1 MAASRRKPNPIPLLE
16 NPFMSPD
23 ATHAT
28 PVRTPKL
35 GRAVRIG
42 LAVAVIATIAGISV
56 RAYDYHRVVKWTDAQ
71 VTPSVQLVTPEG
83 SGSSQPMTLPG
94 HLDAWISAPIHARVS
109 GYLKSWSRDIGSQ
122 VAAGQSLA
130 EIDTPELDQQY
141 EQAKANLARAQAN
154 ARLAVLTDKRW
165 KNLLTSNSVSKQEAD
180 EKAGEA
186 EAAQANVLGAQ
197 ADVDRIA
204 ALEAFKHISAPF
216 AGTVTARN
224 TDIGDLISANSESTP
239 ALFTVSDTSRMRLYV
254 EVPQG
259 YADAIKPD
267 MSVQLDVPDHPG
279 EQFTGHLIGNSGAVN
294 QVSGSLLAQFEVD
307 NPKGALLPGAYAEVH
322 LPMSGNSRTLTVP
335 ATTLI
340 FRAQGPQVAV
350 LGPGN
355 KVVLRDVHIAMD
367 LGDRLRIDKGL
378 QPGDRV
384 INHPS
389 DSLMQGDLVQI
400 GHTDADGAA
409 KPE

>member
-1 MAASRRKPNPIPLLE
+1 
-16 NPFMSPD
+16 MSHD
-23 ATHAT
+23 ATLPA
-28 PVRTPKL
+28 RTPKL

-42 LAVAVIATIAGISV
+42 LGLAVLATIAGVSV

-71 VTPSVQLVTPEG
+71 VTPSVQLVTPE
-83 SGSSQPMTLPG
+83 SGHGQSAMTLPG

-109 GYLKSWSRDIGSQ
+109 GYLKSWSRDIGST

-141 EQAKANLARAQAN
+141 EQAKASLARAQAN

-165 KNLLTSNSVSKQEAD
+165 KNLLASNSVSKQEAD

-224 TDIGDLISANSESTP
+224 TDIGDLISANSESLP
-239 ALFTVSDTSRMRLYV
+239 ALFTVSDTTRMRLYV

-259 YADAIKPD
+259 YADAIRPD

-279 EQFTGHLIGNSGAVN
+279 EQFSGRLIGNSGAVN
-294 QVSGSLLAQFEVD
+294 QASGSLLAQFEVD

-322 LPMSGNSRTLTVP
+322 LPTAADQHTLTVP

-350 LGPGN
+350 LGKDN

-367 LGDRLRIDKGL
+367 LGDRLRIDRGL

-384 INHPS
+384 VDHPS
-389 DSLMQGDLVQI
+389 DSLAQGDAVRIAQ
-400 GHTDADGAA
+400 ADPGDKA
-409 KPE
+409 E

>member
-1 MAASRRKPNPIPLLE
+1 MSHDAIAAAP
-16 NPFMSPD
+16 
-23 ATHAT
+23 T
-28 PVRTPKL
+28 RTPKL
-35 GRAVRIG
+35 GKAVRIG
-42 LAVAVIATIAGISV
+42 LAVAVLATIAGISV
-56 RAYDYHRVVKWTDAQ
+56 RAYDYHRVAKWTAAQ
-71 VTPSVQLVTPEG
+71 VTPSVQVVTPEN
-83 SGSSQPMTLPG
+83 SGGLQGMTLPG
-94 HLDAWISAPIHARVS
+94 HLDAWISAPIHARVG

-122 VAAGQSLA
+122 VVAGQSLA
-130 EIDTPELDQQY
+130 EIDTPELDQQF

-154 ARLAVLTDKRW
+154 ARLAALTDKRW

-204 ALEAFKHISAPF
+204 ALEAFKHITAPF

-224 TDIGDLISANSESTP
+224 TDIGDLISTNSDNTA
-239 ALFTVSDTSRMRLYV
+239 ALFTVSDTTRMRLYV
-254 EVPQG
+254 QVPQG

-279 EQFTGHLIGNSGAVN
+279 AQFTGRLIGNSGAVS
-294 QVSGSLLAQFEVD
+294 QTTGSLLAQFEVD
-307 NPKGALLPGAYAEVH
+307 NPKGDLLPGAYAEVH
-322 LPMSGNSRTLTVP
+322 IPMTGNAQTLTVP

-350 LGPGN
+350 VGTDN
-355 KVVLRDVHIAMD
+355 KVALRDVHIAMD

-378 QPGDRV
+378 HPGDRV
-384 INHPS
+384 IDHPS
-389 DSLMQGDLVQI
+389 DSLAQGDVVRI
-400 GHTDADGAA
+400 ARADAGAT

>member
-1 MAASRRKPNPIPLLE
+1 MSHDASN
-16 NPFMSPD
+16 
-23 ATHAT
+23 AT

-42 LAVAVIATIAGISV
+42 LAAAVLATIAGISV
-56 RAYDYHRVVKWTDAQ
+56 RAYDYHRVVRWTDAQ
-71 VTPSVQLVTPEG
+71 ITPSVQVVTPES
-83 SGSSQPMTLPG
+83 SGGLQGLTLPG

-122 VAAGQSLA
+122 VTAGQSLA
-130 EIDTPELDQQY
+130 EIDTPELDQQF
-141 EQAKANLARAQAN
+141 EQAKANLARTQAN

-186 EAAQANVLGAQ
+186 EAAQANVLAAQ

-224 TDIGDLISANSESTP
+224 TDIGDLISANNDSTP

-254 EVPQG
+254 QVPQG

-267 MSVQLDVPDHPG
+267 MTVQLDVPDHPG
-279 EQFTGHLIGNSGAVN
+279 TQFTGHLIGNSGAVS
-294 QVSGSLLAQFEVD
+294 QSTGSLLAQFEVD
-307 NPKGALLPGAYAEVH
+307 NPKGDLLPGAYAEVH
-322 LPMSGNSRTLTVP
+322 IPMSGNSQTLTVP

-350 LGPGN
+350 VGSDN
-355 KVVLRDVHIAMD
+355 KASLRDVHIAMD
-367 LGDRLRIDKGL
+367 LGDHLRIDKGL
-378 QPGDRV
+378 QSGDRV

-389 DSLMQGDLVQI
+389 DSLTQGDVVEI
-400 GHTDADGAA
+400 ARADADSVS
-409 KPE
+409 KRD

>member
-1 MAASRRKPNPIPLLE
+1 
-16 NPFMSPD
+16 MSHD
-23 ATHAT
+23 ATTAAPT
-28 PVRTPKL
+28 RTPKL

-42 LAVAVIATIAGISV
+42 LAVAVLATIAGMSV
-56 RAYDYHRVVKWTDAQ
+56 RAYDYHRVAKWTDAQ
-71 VTPSVQLVTPEG
+71 ITPSVQVVTPEN
-83 SGSSQPMTLPG
+83 SGGVHGLTLPG

-122 VAAGQSLA
+122 VNAGQSLA
-130 EIDTPELDQQY
+130 EIDTPELDQQF

-186 EAAQANVLGAQ
+186 EAAQANVLAAQ

-204 ALEAFKHISAPF
+204 ALEAFKHIAAPF

-224 TDIGDLISANSESTP
+224 TDIGDLISANSDSTP

-254 EVPQG
+254 QVPQG
-259 YADAIKPD
+259 YADAIKQD

-279 EQFTGHLIGNSGAVN
+279 EQFTGRLIGNSGAVS
-294 QVSGSLLAQFEVD
+294 QTTGSLLAQFEVD
-307 NPKGALLPGAYAEVH
+307 NPKGDLLPGAYAEVH
-322 LPMSGNSRTLTVP
+322 IPMTGNSQTLTVP

-350 LGPGN
+350 VGADN
-355 KVVLRDVHIAMD
+355 KVALRDVHIAMD
-367 LGDRLRIDKGL
+367 LGDHLRIDKGL

-389 DSLMQGDLVQI
+389 DSLAQGDLVQVARA
-400 GHTDADGAA
+400 DARQ
-409 KPE
+409 E

>member
-1 MAASRRKPNPIPLLE
+1 
-16 NPFMSPD
+16 MSHD
-23 ATHAT
+23 ATIAT
-28 PVRTPKL
+28 PARTPKL
-35 GRAVRIG
+35 GRAVRVG
-42 LAVAVIATIAGISV
+42 LAVAVIVTIAGISV

-71 VTPSVQLVTPEG
+71 ITPTVQLVTPQN
-83 SGSSQPMTLPG
+83 SGDHQSMTLPG

-130 EIDTPELDQQY
+130 EIDTPELDQQF

-165 KNLLTSNSVSKQEAD
+165 KNLLASNSVSKQEAD

-204 ALEAFKHISAPF
+204 ALEAFKHITAPF

-239 ALFTVSDTSRMRLYV
+239 PLFTVSDTTRMRLYV
-254 EVPQG
+254 QVPQG
-259 YADAIKPD
+259 YADTIKPD

-279 EQFTGHLIGNSGAVN
+279 EQFIGHLIGNSGAVN
-294 QVSGSLLAQFEVD
+294 QLSGSLLAQFEVD
-307 NPKGALLPGAYAEVH
+307 NPKGELLPGAYAEVH
-322 LPMSGNSRTLTVP
+322 LPMTGNSHTLTVP

-350 LGPGN
+350 VGTDN
-355 KVVLRDVHIAMD
+355 KVALRDVHIAMD

-378 QPGDRV
+378 QAGDRV

-389 DSLMQGDLVQI
+389 DSLAQGDVVQI
-400 GHTDADGAA
+400 ARASNEAAA

>member
-1 MAASRRKPNPIPLLE
+1 
-16 NPFMSPD
+16 MSHD
-23 ATHAT
+23 ATNAT

-42 LAVAVIATIAGISV
+42 LAVAVFATIAGISV

-71 VTPSVQLVTPEG
+71 VTPSVQVVTPES
-83 SGSSQPMTLPG
+83 SGGLQGLTLPG
-94 HLDAWISAPIHARVS
+94 HLDAWISAPIHARVG
-109 GYLKSWSRDIGSQ
+109 GYLKSWSSDIGSQ
-122 VAAGQSLA
+122 VTAGQSLA
-130 EIDTPELDQQY
+130 EIDTPELDQQF

-154 ARLAVLTDKRW
+154 ARLAALTDKRW

-186 EAAQANVLGAQ
+186 EAAQANVLAAR

-204 ALEAFKHISAPF
+204 ALEAFKHVSAPF

-254 EVPQG
+254 QVPQG

-279 EQFTGHLIGNSGAVN
+279 EQFTGRLIGNSGAVS
-294 QVSGSLLAQFEVD
+294 QTTGSLLAQFEVD
-307 NPKGALLPGAYAEVH
+307 NPKGDLLPGAYAEVH
-322 LPMSGNSRTLTVP
+322 IPVTGSSQTLTVP

-350 LGPGN
+350 VGADK
-355 KVVLRDVHIAMD
+355 KVSLRDVHIAMD
-367 LGDRLRIDKGL
+367 LGDHLRIDKGL

-389 DSLMQGDLVQI
+389 DSLAQGDVVEI
-400 GHTDADGAA
+400 AHADTDNVA
-409 KPE
+409 KRN

>member
-1 MAASRRKPNPIPLLE
+1 MSHDAS
-16 NPFMSPD
+16 
-23 ATHAT
+23 TT
-28 PVRTPKL
+28 TRTPKL

-42 LAVAVIATIAGISV
+42 LGLAVLATIAGVSV
-56 RAYDYHRVVKWTDAQ
+56 RAYDYHHVVAWTDAQ
-71 VTPSVQLVTPEG
+71 VTPSVQLVTVERG
-83 SGSSQPMTLPG
+83 HGLQAMTLPG

-130 EIDTPELDQQY
+130 EIDTPELDQQF
-141 EQAKANLARAQAN
+141 EQAKASLARAQAN

-165 KNLLTSNSVSKQEAD
+165 KNLLASNSVSKQEAD

-204 ALEAFKHISAPF
+204 ALEAFKHITAPF

-224 TDIGDLISANSESTP
+224 TDIGDLISANSESSP
-239 ALFTVSDTSRMRLYV
+239 ALFTVSDTTRMRLYV

-259 YADAIKPD
+259 YADAIRPD

-294 QVSGSLLAQFEVD
+294 QASGSLLAQFEVD
-307 NPKGALLPGAYAEVH
+307 NPRGELLPGAYAEVH
-322 LPMSGNSRTLTVP
+322 LPMAANNHTLTVP

-350 LGPGN
+350 VSADN

-389 DSLMQGDLVQI
+389 DSLAQGDAVEI
-400 GHTDADGAA
+400 ARADDGAGKA
-409 KPE
+409 E

>member
-1 MAASRRKPNPIPLLE
+1 MSHDAAIV
-16 NPFMSPD
+16 
-23 ATHAT
+23 ATA
-28 PVRTPKL
+28 RTPKP

-42 LAVAVIATIAGISV
+42 LALALLATIAGISV
-56 RAYDYHRVVKWTDAQ
+56 RAYDYHRVVKWTNAQ
-71 VTPSVQLVTPEG
+71 VTPTVQLVTPEG
-83 SGSSQPMTLPG
+83 GQGQASMTLPG
-94 HLDAWISAPIHARVS
+94 RLDAWIGAPIHARVS
-109 GYLKSWSRDIGSQ
+109 GYLKSWSHDIGSQ

-130 EIDTPELDQQY
+130 EIDTPELDQQF

-154 ARLAVLTDKRW
+154 ARLAALTDKRW
-165 KNLLTSNSVSKQEAD
+165 KNLLQSNSVSKQEAD

-186 EAAQANVLGAQ
+186 EAAQANVLGAK

-204 ALEAFKHISAPF
+204 ALEAFKHVTAPF

-224 TDIGDLISANSESTP
+224 TDLGDLISANSENAP
-239 ALFTVSDTSRMRLYV
+239 ALFTVSDTTRMRLYV

-259 YADAIKPD
+259 YADAIRPD

-279 EQFTGHLIGNSGAVN
+279 EQFSGHLIGSSGAVS
-294 QVSGSLLAQFEVD
+294 QTSGSLLAQFEVD
-307 NPKGALLPGAYAEVH
+307 NRNGELLPGAYAEVR
-322 LPMSGNSRTLTVP
+322 LPMSGNRHTLTVP

-340 FRAQGPQVAV
+340 FRAQGPQLAV
-350 LGPGN
+350 VGADH
-355 KVVLRDVHIAMD
+355 KVQLRDVHIALD

-389 DSLMQGDLVQI
+389 DSLMQGDVVQVAAA
-400 GHTDADGAA
+400 GSDGTA
-409 KPE
+409 KAE

>member
-1 MAASRRKPNPIPLLE
+1 
-16 NPFMSPD
+16 MSHD
-23 ATHAT
+23 ATIAT
-28 PVRTPKL
+28 PTRTPKL

-42 LAVAVIATIAGISV
+42 LAVAVLATIAGISV
-56 RAYDYHRVVKWTDAQ
+56 RAYDYHRVTQWTDAQ
-71 VTPSVQLVTPEG
+71 VTPTVQVVTPEG
-83 SGSSQPMTLPG
+83 SGGLHAMTLPG

-109 GYLKSWSRDIGSQ
+109 GYLKTWSRDIGSQ
-122 VAAGQSLA
+122 VTAGQSLA
-130 EIDTPELDQQY
+130 EIDTPELDQQF

-154 ARLAVLTDKRW
+154 ARLAALTDKRW

-204 ALEAFKHISAPF
+204 AMEAFKHITAPF

-224 TDIGDLISANSESTP
+224 TDIGDLISASSESAP
-239 ALFTVSDTSRMRLYV
+239 ALFTVSDTTRMRLYV

-259 YADAIKPD
+259 YADAIHPD
-267 MSVQLDVPDHPG
+267 MTVQLDVPDHPG

-294 QVSGSLLAQFEVD
+294 QASGSLLTQFEVD
-307 NPKGALLPGAYAEVH
+307 NPKGELLPGAYAEVH
-322 LPMSGNSRTLTVP
+322 IPMTGNSHTLTVP

-350 LGPGN
+350 VGADN

-384 INHPS
+384 INHPA
-389 DSLMQGDLVQI
+389 DSLAQGDAVQI
-400 GHTDADGAA
+400 AKAADDGAA
-409 KPE
+409 KAE

>member
-1 MAASRRKPNPIPLLE
+1 
-16 NPFMSPD
+16 MSHD
-23 ATHAT
+23 ATLT
-28 PVRTPKL
+28 PPARTPRL
-35 GRAVRIG
+35 GRVVRIG
-42 LAVAVIATIAGISV
+42 IALAVLGAIAGISV
-56 RAYDYHRVVKWTDAQ
+56 RAYDYHHVVTWTDAQ

-83 SGSSQPMTLPG
+83 SGGDQAMTLPG

-109 GYLKSWSRDIGSQ
+109 GYLKSWNRDIGSQ

-130 EIDTPELDQQY
+130 DIDTPELDQQF
-141 EQAKANLARAQAN
+141 EQAKANLARTQAN

-165 KNLLTSNSVSKQEAD
+165 KNLLASNSVSKQEAD

-224 TDIGDLISANSESTP
+224 TDIGDLISANSENAP

-259 YADAIKPD
+259 YADAIRPD
-267 MSVQLDVPDHPG
+267 MSVKLDVPDHPG
-279 EQFTGHLIGNSGAVN
+279 EQFTGRLIGNSGAVN
-294 QVSGSLLAQFEVD
+294 QASGSLLAQFEVD
-307 NPKGALLPGAYAEVH
+307 NPKGQLLPGAYAEVH
-322 LPMSGNSRTLTVP
+322 LPMSGNSHTLTVP

-350 LGPGN
+350 LGADN
-355 KVVLRDVHIAMD
+355 KVVLRNVHIAMD

-384 INHPS
+384 INHPT
-389 DSLMQGDLVQI
+389 DSLAQGDAVQVAR
-400 GHTDADGAA
+400 ADNDAA
-409 KPE
+409 KAE

>member
-1 MAASRRKPNPIPLLE
+1 MSHDAITAAP
-16 NPFMSPD
+16 
-23 ATHAT
+23 A
-28 PVRTPKL
+28 RTPKL
-35 GRAVRIG
+35 GKAVRIG
-42 LAVAVIATIAGISV
+42 LAVAVLATIAGISV

-71 VTPSVQLVTPEG
+71 ITPSVQVVTPETHG
-83 SGSSQPMTLPG
+83 GQQGLTLPG

-109 GYLKSWSRDIGSQ
+109 GYLKTWSRDIGSQ

-186 EAAQANVLGAQ
+186 EAAQANVLAAQ

-204 ALEAFKHISAPF
+204 ALEAFKHITAPF

-224 TDIGDLISANSESTP
+224 TDIGDLISANSDSTP
-239 ALFTVSDTSRMRLYV
+239 ALFTVSDTTRMRLYV
-254 EVPQG
+254 QVPQG

-279 EQFTGHLIGNSGAVN
+279 EQFTGHLIGNSGAVS
-294 QVSGSLLAQFEVD
+294 QATGALLAQFEVD
-307 NPKGALLPGAYAEVH
+307 NPKGDLLPGAYAEVH
-322 LPMSGNSRTLTVP
+322 IPMTGNSQTLTVP

-340 FRAQGPQVAV
+340 FRAQGPQMAV
-350 LGPGN
+350 VGTDN
-355 KVVLRDVHIAMD
+355 KVELRDVHIAMD
-367 LGDRLRIDKGL
+367 LGDHLRIDKGL
-378 QPGDRV
+378 KAGDRV

-389 DSLMQGDLVQI
+389 DSLAQGDVVQV
-400 GHTDADGAA
+400 ARAEAAGAA